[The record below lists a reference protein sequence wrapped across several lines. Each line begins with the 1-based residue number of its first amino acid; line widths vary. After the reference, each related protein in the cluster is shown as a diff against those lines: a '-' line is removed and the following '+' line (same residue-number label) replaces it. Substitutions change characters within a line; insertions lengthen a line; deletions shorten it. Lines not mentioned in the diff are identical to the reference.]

1 MVIFDTVFPADSLE
15 FCPTIGY
22 QDIFVCGTYNL
33 LEHPPSQSESGE
45 VGKSTAQNRRG
56 QCLVF
61 RTNFREDCLLCG
73 HSRFTAWFPYY
84 FLGVKYNPLIYLQ
97 F

>member
-1 MVIFDTVFPADSLE
+1 MVNFDTVFPADSLE

-33 LEHPPSQSESGE
+33 LEQSPSQSESGE
-45 VGKSTAQNRRG
+45 VGSGVAQNRRG

-61 RTNFREDCLLCG
+61 RTNPREDNLLCG
-73 HSRFTAWFPYY
+73 H
-84 FLGVKYNPLIYLQ
+84 L
-97 F
+97 